1 MTEDPYAG
9 KPLLTRVMSLAVPYR
24 GLFASAILLSLILS
38 ALAPV
43 RPYLMQQAVD
53 LGILK
58 RDGDYLILMILFM
71 AAALAIEGVTRY
83 SFNLLT
89 SHLGQQIIRALR
101 LRVFNHLLYA
111 KVQYFDETPIGTTTT
126 RTITDIE
133 AIQDTFSEG
142 VITLFADVMLVII
155 TLSFM
160 FQMNWKLAIC
170 SIATFPLLFLFT
182 RWFQQGVK
190 KSYQEERVQI
200 ARMNSFL
207 QEHISGMRIVQL
219 FNAEEQE
226 YQKFEAINRSLRDAN
241 VRGIWYYSLFFPAV
255 EIISSL
261 SVGLM
266 VWIASQEILHQQA
279 EPGIIMAFI
288 LYINNLF
295 RPLRFMA
302 DKVNTIQ
309 RGVVASERVFKL
321 LDTELTLP
329 LTGTR
334 QIATLQGAIRFD
346 RVWFSYKPEQWV
358 LRDFC
363 LDVKSGEMVALVGHT
378 GAGKS
383 SVIQLLGRQYD
394 IQRGAI
400 FIDEIPLADYDM
412 TSLRNRMAFV
422 LQDVFLFAGSIYENI
437 TLRNGD
443 ISMAQVI
450 QAAEQIGAD
459 EFIRRLPGGYEYR
472 VQERGATLSMGQRQ
486 LIAFIRAMVY
496 NPDLLVLDE
505 ATSSVDSES
514 ERLIQQAIEKLV
526 TGRTSIVIAHRLSTI
541 RHANKIIVLEKGQ
554 VIEQGTHQ
562 ELMETKGKYFELYT
576 LQFAVQQKVE

>member
-1 MTEDPYAG
+1 MTEEPYAG
-9 KPLLTRVMSLAVPYR
+9 KPLLIRVMALAIPYR
-24 GLFASAILLSLILS
+24 GLFALAILLSLILS

-58 RDGDYLILMILFM
+58 RDGDYLIRMILLM
-71 AAALAIEGVTRY
+71 AAALAIEGTTRY

-89 SHLGQQIIRALR
+89 SRLGQQIIRALR
-101 LRVFNHLLYA
+101 LRVFNHLLLA

-142 VITLFADVMLVII
+142 VITLFADVMLVMI

-160 FQMNWKLAIC
+160 FQMNWKLAVC
-170 SIATFPLLFLFT
+170 SIVTFPLLFLFT

-219 FNAEEQE
+219 FTAEEQE
-226 YQKFEAINRSLRDAN
+226 YKKFEAINRSLRDAN

-329 LTGTR
+329 VTGTG
-334 QIATLQGAIRFD
+334 QIASLQGAIRFD
-346 RVWFSYKPEQWV
+346 RVWFWYKPEQWV
-358 LRDFC
+358 LRDFS
-363 LDVKSGEMVALVGHT
+363 LDVKPGEMVALVGHT

-394 IQRGAI
+394 IQRGTI
-400 FIDEIPLADYDM
+400 LIDGVSLADYDM

-437 TLRNGD
+437 TLRNAA
-443 ISMAQVI
+443 ISLEQVT
-450 QAAEQIGAD
+450 QAAEQIGAA
-459 EFIRRLPGGYEYR
+459 EFIRRLPGGFDYR

-526 TGRTSIVIAHRLSTI
+526 SGRTSIVIAHRLSTI
-541 RHANKIIVLEKGQ
+541 RHANKIVVLEKGQ
-554 VIEQGTHQ
+554 VIEQGTHH

-576 LQFAVQQKVE
+576 LQFAAQQKE